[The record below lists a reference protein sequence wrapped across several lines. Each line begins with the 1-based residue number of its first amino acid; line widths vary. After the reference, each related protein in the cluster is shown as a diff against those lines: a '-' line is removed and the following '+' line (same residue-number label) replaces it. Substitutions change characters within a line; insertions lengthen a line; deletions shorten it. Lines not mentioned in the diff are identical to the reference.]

1 MIHNRYL
8 EYHLVLHLSFKAK
21 VMKNLTILI
30 AVLVLSS
37 CSINSNKDQTSSKEA
52 KSLPA
57 NPNIELETTVK
68 NKNTINFLIITN
80 IPLPVEFMVSIALKG
95 QKPDET
101 YIGASK
107 KIKFESSP
115 YSFDFDI
122 SEYKLPNGEYNAEVT
137 FYPQWGADNGNELA
151 KKINTKIMDSTSIN
165 LKTVYGSADERKEI
179 DKKQIWVMDNVIVG
193 TIWNADKF
201 IENIGK
207 YQELK
212 VTNKNAEI
220 IKVYYF
226 PEADMT
232 IFVSKPKKSV
242 LTWRIGK
249 TDAL

>member
-1 MIHNRYL
+1 
-8 EYHLVLHLSFKAK
+8 
-21 VMKNLTILI
+21 MKKLIILI
-30 AVLVLSS
+30 AVLVLCS
-37 CSINSNKDQTSSKEA
+37 CSNSNKEQTSSKGA
-52 KSLPA
+52 KSLPT
-57 NPNIELETTVK
+57 NLKIDLEATVK
-68 NKNTINFLIITN
+68 NENTVNFLIKTN
-80 IPLPVEFMVSIALKG
+80 IPLPVEFMASIDLKD

-151 KKINTKIMDSTSIN
+151 KNIIRKVMVSKSIN
-165 LKTVYGSADERKEI
+165 LKTAYGSADKRKKI
-179 DKKQIWVMDNVIVG
+179 DKKQSWVMDNVIVG
-193 TIWNADKF
+193 TIWNVEEFVEKLG
-201 IENIGK
+201 EYK
-207 YQELK
+207 ELK
-212 VTNKNAEI
+212 VTNRNAEI

-226 PEADMT
+226 PAADMT

-242 LTWRIGK
+242 LTWRIGM